1 MQLSFLELADNSGIT
16 GKLKDLL
23 EIEQQLAQQEINKN
37 IDTYFENQSKVFGKE
52 AKGQNDTIDTQT
64 EKIEK
69 YKKALDNFNESV
81 SNNKPASNFESELE
95 KQTYYADFLAD
106 MEKANIDI
114 ADAIIS
120 QDGTSATEYNFA
132 KLSKETQ
139 EQIRQYYA
147 GIISTAN
154 TEMQSAKATLST
166 SNAEFA
172 SYVNMWMQNSSG
184 SYLAMTGNDEMQSA
198 FSSIVS
204 GLNWGDILQG
214 DDFSGL
220 SGEELESAIE
230 TNILVPL
237 QSAMANA
244 DTGDQFKQIITDALT
259 ISDDDISLE
268 ESKNRIEA
276 YVQEINDVLGDAL
289 GKPLTASDL
298 GMQKYLDNYEMLMD
312 GVSKYAQTL
321 KSDGSIPMT
330 MDVMKESKDKLLQ
343 FAEENSINTEAEIQT
358 WNRIMSESETR
369 EEAMKKYLTQ
379 KSVYDTTYEFD
390 PATAFDAAKSAQSEQ
405 SQNGYLSTETIESLK
420 TAYGDLSKV
429 IQYTDSGVVLNNEH
443 MAEYTEN
450 VGKAALVN
458 TQLKEAFAV
467 QEYQKEAKAINDII
481 KTEIKDT
488 NVRKKLTSAKNKG
501 IDALRKEI
509 SNLKKDNDGWSES
522 LSTHLDNISA
532 LGEEINQYDALE
544 QSIMASLSAL
554 SNYKRALETP
564 DNNDNFE
571 YVQGQLDSA
580 RKAWEN
586 GWTGTDDFKTFMEYI
601 GSANDEL
608 EYSDALWDKYLTR
621 AEKYF
626 TEDISGLY
634 TFLDDASQLSD
645 QITKNSDGTFK
656 IDVQNLEQFCE
667 DVDMSRS
674 AVVDLFLAM
683 TEAEGI
689 DINFDNMSESIVD
702 MLQVQEHQTRLTIYL
717 RYWGLMELKIL
728 RFNMTEAKK
737 QA

>member
-1 MQLSFLELADNSGIT
+1 MLVSYDKDSDKIKWFENFKKETPEIPQNVIDNITAFGEQSSLSFSQFFEGSNIADESFKKFLQTTAESGTVYNTSAEALKGYESFLQSSGRSAAIAATKTKALSLAMKAVSSVGWMMLITGVTKLVGVGFKALDKYVINRDKYEAEALEKMSEKAQDAQSKIKSLQSEIKQNADTVDEAGKKYAELAQGVNQLTGKNISLSDDEYKEFLDVSNQLAEVFPQLTKGYDDNGNAILDLQGNVDGIT

-81 SNNKPASNFESELE
+81 SKNKPASNFESELE

-198 FSSIVS
+198 LSSIVS

-244 DTGDQFKQIITDALT
+244 DTGNQFKQIITDALT

-312 GVSKYAQTL
+312 GVSANASKFVSTTDKEFSDAQRNL
-321 KSDGSIPMT
+321 EG
-330 MDVMKESKDKLLQ
+330 
-343 FAEENSINTEAEIQT
+343 
-358 WNRIMSESETR
+358 
-369 EEAMKKYLTQ
+369 
-379 KSVYDTTYEFD
+379 
-390 PATAFDAAKSAQSEQ
+390 
-405 SQNGYLSTETIESLK
+405 
-420 TAYGDLSKV
+420 
-429 IQYTDSGVVLNNEH
+429 
-443 MAEYTEN
+443 
-450 VGKAALVN
+450 
-458 TQLKEAFAV
+458 
-467 QEYQKEAKAINDII
+467 EYQK
-481 KTEIKDT
+481 
-488 NVRKKLTSAKNKG
+488 
-501 IDALRKEI
+501 I
-509 SNLKKDNDGWSES
+509 SDW
-522 LSTHLDNISA
+522 
-532 LGEEINQYDALE
+532 
-544 QSIMASLSAL
+544 
-554 SNYKRALETP
+554 
-564 DNNDNFE
+564 
-571 YVQGQLDSA
+571 
-580 RKAWEN
+580 
-586 GWTGTDDFKTFMEYI
+586 
-601 GSANDEL
+601 
-608 EYSDALWDKYLTR
+608 
-621 AEKYF
+621 
-626 TEDISGLY
+626 
-634 TFLDDASQLSD
+634 
-645 QITKNSDGTFK
+645 
-656 IDVQNLEQFCE
+656 
-667 DVDMSRS
+667 
-674 AVVDLFLAM
+674 
-683 TEAEGI
+683 
-689 DINFDNMSESIVD
+689 
-702 MLQVQEHQTRLTIYL
+702 
-717 RYWGLMELKIL
+717 
-728 RFNMTEAKK
+728 
-737 QA
+737 